1 MPRSSSSLP
10 SRTLELL
17 DRVERGDR
25 EASYDLARIY
35 RPADLTEFVTFVW
48 TDETT
53 GPPAWLFDNLAD
65 AYSAWLGRP
74 A

>member
-25 EASYDLARIY
+25 EASYDLVRLY

-48 TDETT
+48 TDDTL
-53 GPPAWLFDNLAD
+53 GPPVWLFDNLAD
-65 AYSAWLGRP
+65 AYDAWAGGP
-74 A
+74 S